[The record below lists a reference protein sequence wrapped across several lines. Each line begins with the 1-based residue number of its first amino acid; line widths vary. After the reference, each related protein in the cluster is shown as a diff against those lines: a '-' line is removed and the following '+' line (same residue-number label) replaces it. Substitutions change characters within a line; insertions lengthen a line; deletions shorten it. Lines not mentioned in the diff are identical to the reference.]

1 MTLLFD
7 FGGVLVD
14 LDRQRVEA
22 AFDRI
27 GFNIRPYLGTYKQA
41 GIFSQ
46 LEQGRIS
53 IHEFCNGIRA
63 LSQQSGDALQ
73 LLTDEAIVAAWQSY
87 LTEVPTERL
96 DMLLKIKQ
104 HYSINVLS
112 NTNTV
117 HWQMAKNTFFR
128 YKGLNVENFFDHIF
142 LSCDLGVEKPDPLI
156 FSKVVEGL
164 QVPAHDILFFDDSE
178 VNCQAARN
186 CGLQALVAPAGSE
199 WFKYFD
205 DYGKLHPSYIQA

>member
-63 LSQQSGDALQ
+63 LSQQLGDALQ

-117 HWQMAKNTFFR
+117 HWQMAKHTFFR

>member
-117 HWQMAKNTFFR
+117 HWQMAKDTFFR

-156 FSKVVEGL
+156 FSKMVEGL